1 MSKTHDDGQP
11 THPRVAVDVLQR
23 DQRAVLFHGD
33 DEREPPLSA
42 LTSGFDTQRDLLNWW
57 QATSVRTFGHIRSVF
72 SATQLVR
79 DGALRRALTA
89 EDPTDAQAHK
99 RQRALERCISACETA
114 YRDLETR
121 ATEWLADSND
131 ADTDW
136 TQIDPS
142 EQRHLAMR
150 PAFSRLDAEQ
160 SKALARLWG
169 GFSDRTAVEKWTH
182 SLPAVADFEPV
193 LETDAD
199 LTKEVIR
206 DGYALRMLTIRTDPD
221 AVAWRERFAA
231 TMLLPAFGVRA
242 TKLQAGERA
251 ETTRSDRTV
260 PHG

>member
-1 MSKTHDDGQP
+1 MSKARDDGQP

-33 DEREPPLSA
+33 DERAPPLSA

-57 QATSVRTFGHIRSVF
+57 QATTVRTFGHIRSVLP
-72 SATQLVR
+72 ATQLVR
-79 DGALRRALTA
+79 DGMLRRALTA
-89 EDPTDAQAHK
+89 DDPTDVQTHT
-99 RQRALERCISACETA
+99 RQRLLERCISACETA

-160 SKALARLWG
+160 SKALERLWG
-169 GFSDRTAVEKWTH
+169 GFSDREALVKWTH
-182 SLPAVADFEPV
+182 SLPAVADFGPV
-193 LETDAD
+193 LETDAG

-206 DGYALRMLTIRTDPD
+206 DRYALRMLTTRSDPD
-221 AVAWRERFAA
+221 AVAFRERFAA
-231 TMLLPAFGVRA
+231 TVLLPAFGVRA
-242 TKLQAGERA
+242 TKLTAGERA
-251 ETTRSDRTV
+251 EATRTERTV